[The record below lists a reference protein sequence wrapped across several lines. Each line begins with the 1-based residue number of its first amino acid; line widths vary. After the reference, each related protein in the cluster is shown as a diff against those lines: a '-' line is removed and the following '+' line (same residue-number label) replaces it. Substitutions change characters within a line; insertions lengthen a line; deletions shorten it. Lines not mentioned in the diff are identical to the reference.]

1 MRNARRT
8 IRSHSTS
15 SLNLQKEVP
24 RVTKMYFSLHYQYIV
39 KQAGNENKED
49 HHLGDTVVMYNK
61 FLKLALKEIYSNQSG
76 KSMFAA

>member
-24 RVTKMYFSLHYQYIV
+24 KVTKMYFSLHYQYIV

-49 HHLGDTVVMYNK
+49 HHLGDTVVMYNQIPK
-61 FLKLALKEIYSNQSG
+61 TSIERNI
-76 KSMFAA
+76 